1 MAAALGYGNGSALA
15 RKGSL
20 PAKAVGSFVPQ
31 ITKKSFQKFGFST
44 TSLLTEWSSIV
55 GQEVADVTRPEQIK
69 WPRLR
74 NVADETGTF
83 SDRGAT
89 LVLRV
94 EAARALDIEYRRS
107 QIIGRIN
114 SHFGYGAIGD
124 LRIIQGPIRPL
135 DFENTCQERRFS
147 AHATVGQHE
156 ATGDLSA
163 ALERLSQS
171 VRQRKVAR

>member
-1 MAAALGYGNGSALA
+1 MAAALGYGNGSAFP
-15 RKGSL
+15 RKGAL

-69 WPRLR
+69 WPRRR

-94 EAARALDIEYRRS
+94 EAACALDIEYRRS
-107 QIIGRIN
+107 QILGRIN
-114 SHFGYGAIGD
+114 SHFGYGAIGN
-124 LRIIQGPIRPL
+124 LRIRQGPIRQL
-135 DFENTCQERRFS
+135 NSENTCQKRCLS
-147 AHATVGQHE
+147 GDATVNPHE
-156 ATGDLSA
+156 ETGDLSF

-171 VRQRKVAR
+171 VRQSKIAR